1 MGGDSIAGWML
12 AWVCRSV
19 CVCVSVSPPGH
30 VVEQWMRIVRVSG
43 ECNILL
49 ISATDSDDRARA
61 RARMALITNKRH
73 TTFN

>member
-1 MGGDSIAGWML
+1 MLGCAG
-12 AWVCRSV
+12 ACV

>member
-30 VVEQWMRIVRVSG
+30 VVEQWTRIVRVSG
-43 ECNILL
+43 GMQHIADQCN
-49 ISATDSDDRARA
+49 
-61 RARMALITNKRH
+61 
-73 TTFN
+73 